1 MRTALVVLALS
12 GIRAAPL
19 AWGQARKGPERAPLA
34 PPKVWLAREIAQLTE
49 QQVWLFGADGS
60 SVGVA
65 RTEQL
70 RTLLSVFGKL
80 EHQAG
85 INSELYLSEGAD
97 PDTWLAPGKDESSVV
112 IRVTLG
118 LLTMLGS
125 DWDAWAFVFG
135 HQLAHIEFR
144 LREKRQAEGEPRFT
158 LSPFEEEKDADTL
171 GLEWAV
177 RAGYKREGASLFL
190 NRVATRLS
198 PSALFMRRH
207 PFYPG
212 RLDHVRDPNARN
224 ASVPLPVVPV
234 PADPTPVTR

>member
-1 MRTALVVLALS
+1 M
-12 GIRAAPL
+12 
-19 AWGQARKGPERAPLA
+19 
-34 PPKVWLAREIAQLTE
+34 
-49 QQVWLFGADGS
+49 
-60 SVGVA
+60 A

-70 RTLLSVFGKL
+70 RTLLAVFGKL

-85 INSELYLSEGAD
+85 FNSELYLVEGAD
-97 PDTWLAPGKDESSVV
+97 PDTWLAPGKDENAIV

-118 LLTMLGS
+118 LMTMLGS

-144 LREKRQAEGEPRFT
+144 VRERRAKLLGEPLPL

-177 RAGYKREGASLFL
+177 RAGYKPDGASLFL
-190 NRVATRLS
+190 SRVTVRLS
-198 PSALFMRRH
+198 PSAVFMRRH

-212 RLDHVRDPNARN
+212 RLEHVREMGA
-224 ASVPLPVVPV
+224 ATPLG
-234 PADPTPVTR
+234 R

>member
-1 MRTALVVLALS
+1 MRRAMVVLALC
-12 GIRAAPL
+12 GMIAAPL
-19 AWGQARKGPERAPLA
+19 AWAQARKGPERAPLA

-70 RTLLSVFGKL
+70 RTILAVFGKL

-85 INSELYLSEGAD
+85 FNSELYLVEGSD
-97 PDTWLAPGKDESSVV
+97 PDTWLAPGKEEGSVV
-112 IRVTLG
+112 IRVSLG
-118 LLTMLGS
+118 LVTMLGS
-125 DWDAWAFVFG
+125 DWDGWAFLFG
-135 HQLAHIEFR
+135 HQLAHIEFA
-144 LREKRQAEGEPRFT
+144 LRAKRAEPRIP

-177 RAGYKREGASLFL
+177 KAGYKREAASLFL

-198 PSALFMRRH
+198 PSAIFMRRH

-212 RLDHVRDPNARN
+212 RLDHVRDPVARE
-224 ASVPLPVVPV
+224 ASAPLPVVPV
-234 PADPTPVTR
+234 PDPTPVAR

>member
-1 MRTALVVLALS
+1 MRSALVVLALS
-12 GIRAAPL
+12 GLLVAPS
-19 AWGQARKGPERAPLA
+19 AWAQAKKGPERAPLA

-65 RTEQL
+65 RPEQL
-70 RTLLSVFGKL
+70 RALLAVFGKL
-80 EHQAG
+80 ENQARVD
-85 INSELYLSEGAD
+85 SELYLVEGAE
-97 PDTWLAPGKDESSVV
+97 PDTWLAPGKVESSVV

-118 LLTMLGS
+118 LMTMLGS

-144 LREKRQAEGEPRFT
+144 LREKRQPEGEPRFT

-177 RAGYKREGASLFL
+177 RAGYKPDGASLFL
-190 NRVATRLS
+190 SRVTARLS

-207 PFYPG
+207 PFYPA
-212 RLDHVRDPNARN
+212 RLEHVRDLGGTLA
-224 ASVPLPVVPV
+224 VPV
-234 PADPTPVTR
+234 KR

>member
-1 MRTALVVLALS
+1 VRVALVVLALS
-12 GIRAAPL
+12 GLLAAPL
-19 AWGQARKGPERAPLA
+19 VWAQARKGPERAPLS

-65 RTEQL
+65 RPEQL
-70 RTLLSVFGKL
+70 RTLLAVFGKL
-80 EHQAG
+80 ENQAG
-85 INSELYLSEGAD
+85 VNSELYLVEGTD

-118 LLTMLGS
+118 LMTMLGS

-144 LREKRQAEGEPRFT
+144 VRENRAKLLGETPFT

-177 RAGYKREGASLFL
+177 RAGYKPNGASLFL
-190 NRVATRLS
+190 SRVAARLS

-212 RLDHVRDPNARN
+212 RLDHVREMGTA
-224 ASVPLPVVPV
+224 PVS
-234 PADPTPVTR
+234 R